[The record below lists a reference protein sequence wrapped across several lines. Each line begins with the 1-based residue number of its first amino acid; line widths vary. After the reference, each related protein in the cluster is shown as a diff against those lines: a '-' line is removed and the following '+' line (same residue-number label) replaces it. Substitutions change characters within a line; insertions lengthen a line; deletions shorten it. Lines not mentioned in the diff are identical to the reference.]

1 MRIMGLSIPDKRYDT
16 RKPIDQLV
24 VEQSLS
30 EVDRAKSEIAA
41 SSGTKSGSGAIRP
54 LNNYSTYTF
63 QL

>member
-1 MRIMGLSIPDKRYDT
+1 MAGLSIPDKRYYT

-41 SSGTKSGSGAIRP
+41 LGGTKSGSGTIRP
-54 LNNYSTYTF
+54 LKSDSTYTF